1 MGTPWAIAK
10 GECQPAYQGLLAWCT
25 PMGMG
30 YNPPTCL
37 PRYDHMVTSPNRPP
51 CLVGPPTAITRSTG
65 LVSKAWESASLV
77 AVSFYRGKK
86 LTWKSEKVCHQVFGG
101 DLKYLNSSRSK
112 EIPQGADNSCQLL
125 YQLRK
130 CASAGPSNPSFLPSN
145 SISGALKSS
154 EGVWEAIWRCLLF
167 RDLEN
172 STNPRRYS
180 L

>member
-10 GECQPAYQGLLAWCT
+10 GGCLPAYQGLLAWCT

-30 YNPPTCL
+30 YNHPTCL
-37 PRYDHMVTSPNRPP
+37 PRDDHMVNSPNRPP
-51 CLVGPPTAITRSTG
+51 CLRGPPTAITRSTG

-86 LTWKSEKVCHQVFGG
+86 LTWKSEKVCHQIFGG

-125 YQLRK
+125 CQLRK
-130 CASAGPSNPSFLPSN
+130 CVSAGSSNPAFLPS
-145 SISGALKSS
+145 KS
-154 EGVWEAIWRCLLF
+154 LPF
-167 RDLEN
+167 
-172 STNPRRYS
+172 T
-180 L
+180 